1 MLDTEHIT
9 RAVASLAKWKS
20 HLREAIETG
29 TSDWTAAAIQLDDE
43 CELGQWLRSLPPE
56 DRATAYW
63 TEVRDRH
70 RAVHV
75 AAAEVLELALAG
87 RGRDAETA
95 MEHGDF
101 AKASKQLT
109 LAMTSWQEHL
119 APPACI

>member
-1 MLDTEHIT
+1 MLDTDHIT
-9 RAVASLAKWKS
+9 RAMALHAKWNS
-20 HLREAIETG
+20 RLREAIETG
-29 TSDWTAAAIQLDDE
+29 TSDRTAATIQLDDE

-63 TEVRDRH
+63 TEVHDGH

-109 LAMTSWQEHL
+109 LAMKSWQDHL